1 MSTDNQGVLQQ
12 AQTEKPAPR
21 PNLADHYKPVGI
33 QAVSAAAAASRAGKK
48 QNKPKP
54 LPHGR

>member
-1 MSTDNQGVLQQ
+1 MSTDKQGDRQMT
-12 AQTEKPAPR
+12 QTEKVAPR

-33 QAVSAAAAASRAGKK
+33 QAVSAAAAAYNAGKK